1 MYKVI
6 EMFTDLQDE
15 NYRYEPGDTFPRKG
29 LKVSK
34 ERLEELA
41 STNNKR
47 GEIFIRLV
55 EEKKPRASKK

>member
-1 MYKVI
+1 MYKVT

-34 ERLEELA
+34 ERFEELA
-41 STNNKR
+41 STENLR
-47 GEIFIRLV
+47 GEILIV